1 MPLPLPLPLVVG
13 VDGSEHSLRAVDWA
27 ADEAALHGLPLRL
40 VHASLWERY
49 EGPALAGEIDA
60 PAGEVSGE
68 DILRAAALRARR
80 RRAGLDVTTDV
91 VPEEPEYVL
100 LREGRRS
107 SAVVVG
113 TRGRGALA
121 GALLGSV
128 SLTVATRARCPVVVV
143 PGDIEGRAPRPGR
156 ERVVVGV
163 AAAPTAALRLACEEA
178 ARRRVPLTAVR
189 AWRSPS
195 HDPLGHRLPSGGPEE
210 PHAARAA
217 AELEA
222 ALADA
227 PADLDLELRTVEGP
241 PGRVL
246 LEASKGAGLL
256 VIGRRDPK
264 HLGPRPGRV
273 AHRVLQHGD
282 CPVVV
287 VPDA

>member
-1 MPLPLPLPLVVG
+1 MRLPLVVG

-27 ADEAALHGLPLRL
+27 ADEAALHGVPLRL
-40 VHASLWERY
+40 VHASRWERY
-49 EGPALAGEIDA
+49 EGPALADEFGG
-60 PAGEVSGE
+60 PAGQASGE
-68 DILRAAALRARR
+68 DILRAAALRARY
-80 RRAGLDVTTDV
+80 RRADLDVTTDV

-121 GALLGSV
+121 HALLGSV

-143 PGDIEGRAPRPGR
+143 RGPEGRTPGPGR
-156 ERVVVGV
+156 DRIVVG
-163 AAAPTAALRLACEEA
+163 AAEAPTAAMRFACEEA

-189 AWRSPS
+189 AWRCPS
-195 HDPLGHRLPSGGPEE
+195 HDPLDHPLLTGDPEHM
-210 PHAARAA
+210 HAARAA

-222 ALADA
+222 ALTDA
-227 PADLDLELRTVEGP
+227 PPHLDLERRTAEGP
-241 PGRVL
+241 PGQVL
-246 LEASKGAGLL
+246 LDASKEAGLL

-264 HLGPRPGRV
+264 HLGPHLGRV